1 MEKKIN
7 LEEILYKH
15 YNLMFAAYSVKDK
28 DNKFTPVVDR
38 NGALNAMKEACR
50 QSLELAAENAEN
62 NVKGKY
68 VDWINWFSKDEISF
82 SSDDSETVIVK
93 INKQSIINTINQI
106 E

>member
-1 MEKKIN
+1 MSDKKIN

-50 QSLELAAENAEN
+50 QALELAAENAKLKT
-62 NVKGKY
+62 VKLSEG
-68 VDWINWFSKDEISF
+68 VAGVILPTWKD
-82 SSDDSETVIVK
+82 T
-93 INKQSIINTINQI
+93 INKQSILNTINEI